1 MTDYNHTVCIW
12 GACFLRLGVRLVRFS
27 SVIRFSYRFFGAA
40 HTLEKVISKY
50 GLSHLFF
57 FLTVVYSFFSCL
69 NLLVRIPCIF
79 ISFYLCIVL
88 FLDRVLLGC
97 FHHLELLGPCCP
109 PAFAP

>member
-1 MTDYNHTVCIW
+1 MTNINHTVCIW
-12 GACFLRLGVRLVRFS
+12 GACFLRLGVVLVRFS

-50 GLSHLFF
+50 GLSRLFHSCVL
-57 FLTVVYSFFSCL
+57 FLFLSKF
-69 NLLVRIPCIF
+69 PGIF
-79 ISFYLCIVL
+79 VSFYLCIVL

-97 FHHLELLGPCCP
+97 SHHLELLGSRCP